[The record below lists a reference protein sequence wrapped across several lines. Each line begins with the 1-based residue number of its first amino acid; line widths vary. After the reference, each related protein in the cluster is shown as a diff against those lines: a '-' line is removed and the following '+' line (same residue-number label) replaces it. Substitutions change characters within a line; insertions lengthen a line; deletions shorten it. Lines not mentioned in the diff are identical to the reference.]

1 MIVLDTN
8 VVSELMRKDAAA
20 EVVAWVDRHPG
31 DQVFITVV
39 TAAEL
44 LYGVA
49 RLPDGHRKQVLAAKV
64 RDLID
69 EDFEDQVLPFSSDS
83 AHHYAEIAA
92 SRERLGKPISMADA
106 QIAAICRQYDLPL
119 GTRNT
124 KDFAD
129 TGIRVFNPW
138 G

>member
-31 DQVFITVV
+31 DQVFITAV

-44 LYGVA
+44 LYGVT
-49 RLPDGHRKQVLAAKV
+49 RLPDGRRKQALAAKV
-64 RDLID
+64 RALID
-69 EDFEDQVLPFSSDS
+69 EDFEDQVLPFNNDS
-83 AHHYAEIAA
+83 AHRYAEIVA
-92 SRERLGKPISMADA
+92 SRERLGKPINMADA
-106 QIAAICRQYDLPL
+106 QIAAICRQYNLGL

-138 G
+138 D

>member
-8 VVSELMRKDAAA
+8 VVSELMRKDAAT

-31 DQVFITVV
+31 DQVFVTAV

-44 LYGVA
+44 LYGVT
-49 RLPDGHRKQVLAAKV
+49 RLPDGRRKRSLAAKV
-64 RDLID
+64 RALIN
-69 EDFEDQVLPFSSDS
+69 EDFEDQVLPFSSDA
-83 AHHYAEIAA
+83 AHRYAEIVA
-92 SRERLGKPISMADA
+92 SRERSGKPISMADA
-106 QIAAICRQYDLPL
+106 QIAAICRQHDLSL

-138 G
+138 D

>member
-1 MIVLDTN
+1 VIVLDTN
-8 VVSELMRKDAAA
+8 VVSELIRKDAAA

-31 DQVFITVV
+31 DQVFITAV

-44 LYGVA
+44 LYGVT
-49 RLPDGHRKQVLAAKV
+49 RLPDGRRKQALVAKV
-64 RDLID
+64 RDLVD

-83 AHHYAEIAA
+83 AHHYAEIVA
-92 SRERLGKPISMADA
+92 SRERFGKPISMADA
-106 QIAAICRQYDLPL
+106 QIAAICRRHDLAL

-129 TGIRVFNPW
+129 TGIRVLNPW
-138 G
+138 E

>member
-1 MIVLDTN
+1 VIVLDTN

-31 DQVFITVV
+31 DQVFITAV

-44 LYGVA
+44 LYGVT
-49 RLPDGHRKQVLAAKV
+49 RLPDGRRKQALAAKV
-64 RDLID
+64 RALID
-69 EDFEDQVLPFSSDS
+69 EDFEDQVLPFNNDS
-83 AHHYAEIAA
+83 AHRYAEIVA
-92 SRERLGKPISMADA
+92 SRERLGKPINMADA
-106 QIAAICRQYDLPL
+106 QIAAICRQYNLGL

-138 G
+138 D